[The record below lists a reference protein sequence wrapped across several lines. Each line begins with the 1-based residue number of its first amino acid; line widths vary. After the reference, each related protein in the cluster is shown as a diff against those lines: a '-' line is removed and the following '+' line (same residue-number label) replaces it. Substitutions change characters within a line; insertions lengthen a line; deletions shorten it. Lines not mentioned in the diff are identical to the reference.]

1 MRIVVRVGGSVV
13 ASPLNSVLVGK
24 YADLLKGL
32 KRRGHEVVAV
42 VGGGALARDFIRVAG
57 ELDLDEADRDWAA
70 IYVSRLLAQLFVMC
84 LGGTGCG
91 IVPVSLDEAVACLK
105 GGKIVVMGGL
115 KPGMTTDAV
124 AAMMVERVDADL
136 MVKAS
141 DVDGIFTKDPKKY
154 PGAKKIDNLRF
165 EDLTRLFEENQ
176 HRAGIHQIL
185 DPEAVKILRR
195 GGAKVVVVNGF
206 KPENV
211 LLAVEGGKVGTT
223 IE

>member
-1 MRIVVRVGGSVV
+1 
-13 ASPLNSVLVGK
+13 
-24 YADLLKGL
+24 
-32 KRRGHEVVAV
+32 
-42 VGGGALARDFIRVAG
+42 
-57 ELDLDEADRDWAA
+57 
-70 IYVSRLLAQLFVMC
+70 
-84 LGGTGCG
+84 
-91 IVPVSLDEAVACLK
+91 
-105 GGKIVVMGGL
+105 
-115 KPGMTTDAV
+115 
-124 AAMMVERVDADL
+124 MMVERVDADL

-211 LLAVEGGKVGTT
+211 LLAVKGGKVGTT